1 MCTWVGCYPARVATR
16 QGGSF
21 ASHRFNTPGL
31 FGPRIGVSA
40 GNVYVGWT
48 ATNRVPTTTFV
59 AERVGT
65 AWSGTRA
72 SPVVPTRDQELLGI
86 APKAG
91 VATALNVSITAR
103 LYATNET

>member
-1 MCTWVGCYPARVATR
+1 
-16 QGGSF
+16 
-21 ASHRFNTPGL
+21 
-31 FGPRIGVSA
+31 
-40 GNVYVGWT
+40 
-48 ATNRVPTTTFV
+48 V

-65 AWSGTRA
+65 VWSGTRA